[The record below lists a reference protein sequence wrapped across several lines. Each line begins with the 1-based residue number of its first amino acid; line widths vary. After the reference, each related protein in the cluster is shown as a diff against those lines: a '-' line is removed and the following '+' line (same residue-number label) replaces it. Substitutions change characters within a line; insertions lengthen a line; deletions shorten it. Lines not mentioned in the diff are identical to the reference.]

1 LTARLP
7 RRGRAHSRAGS
18 CLDGEPSYFDG
29 TPSNQPDQLAGPGA
43 VFDSV
48 WRTKMALRGFRER
61 SSAKRPRV
69 SLSTG

>member
-29 TPSNQPDQLAGPGA
+29 TPSNQPDQLAGP
-43 VFDSV
+43 
-48 WRTKMALRGFRER
+48 KPRE
-61 SSAKRPRV
+61 AKSDKIGRNCR
-69 SLSTG
+69 